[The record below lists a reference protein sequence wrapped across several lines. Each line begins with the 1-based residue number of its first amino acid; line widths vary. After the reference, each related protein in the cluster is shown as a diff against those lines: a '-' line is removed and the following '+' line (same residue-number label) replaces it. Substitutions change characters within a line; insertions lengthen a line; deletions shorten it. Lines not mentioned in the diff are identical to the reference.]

1 MSMLWEK
8 KNELWNLAKLWE
20 GICVTARMI
29 DLMIRKETC
38 YREHIL

>member
-8 KNELWNLAKLWE
+8 KNELWNLAKLRE

-29 DLMIRKETC
+29 DLMIRKETRC
-38 YREHIL
+38 RDRIL